1 MERSGARTAGS
12 GEPVRS
18 APGRRL
24 VSVKVDRDVVDKLTY
39 RFPETAGLSYS
50 SRVNIFLR
58 KLTMLADELCLARG
72 AERLRLNHLALDR
85 PSEAGIEARGGGGPR

>member
-1 MERSGARTAGS
+1 LERSDAGTAGG
-12 GEPVRS
+12 GEPIRN
-18 APGRRL
+18 APSRRF

-85 PSEAGIEARGGGGPR
+85 PSEAGIEAARGGPR